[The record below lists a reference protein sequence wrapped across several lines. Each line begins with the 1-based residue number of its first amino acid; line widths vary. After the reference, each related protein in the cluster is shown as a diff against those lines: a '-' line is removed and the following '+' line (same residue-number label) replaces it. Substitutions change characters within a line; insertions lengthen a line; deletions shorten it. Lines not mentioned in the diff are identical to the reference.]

1 VERREQRGETSPA
14 ARAGIDER
22 LAERWAAVDGYLAE
36 RLAPGEAAL
45 TAALEASAAAGL
57 PAADVSPVQG
67 ALLELLARLCGA
79 RAILEI
85 GTLAGYSTIWLARA
99 LPPDGCLVTL
109 EADPRHAAVARDNLA
124 RAGLSAVVDVVEG
137 PALET
142 LPRLSGPFDLVFI
155 DADKEST
162 ADYLAL
168 ALERSRPGT
177 LIVAD
182 NVVRGGALADA
193 GSEDPRVVGM
203 RRLVEAVAA
212 EPRLVATGL
221 QTVGVKGWDGMV
233 LALVV

>member
-1 VERREQRGETSPA
+1 MASAGRTVDELPRRRG
-14 ARAGIDER
+14 
-22 LAERWAAVDGYLAE
+22 
-36 RLAPGEAAL
+36 LAPGEAAL

-99 LPPDGCLVTL
+99 LPPDGRLVTL
-109 EADPRHAAVARDNLA
+109 EADPHHAAVARDNLA
-124 RAGLSAVVDVVEG
+124 RAGLVRASSRSSRARRSRRCRGV
-137 PALET
+137 A
-142 LPRLSGPFDLVFI
+142 GPFDLVFI
-155 DADKEST
+155 DADKERT

-182 NVVRGGALADA
+182 NVVRGGALVDA
-193 GSEDPRVVGM
+193 GQ
-203 RRLVEAVAA
+203 RRTRGCSAC
-212 EPRLVATGL
+212 G
-221 QTVGVKGWDGMV
+221 GWSRRSRPSRG
-233 LALVV
+233 